1 MFLNRIAASAGDDR
15 SVYGDFYFEPL
26 GNRTSSGMR
35 VTPAAALGL
44 PIVWAGGGVRV
55 GWWLG
60 LSLGGTSLRRYGS
73 VEGGLGDWHSY
84 SD

>member
-44 PIVWAGGGVRV
+44 PIVWACVNV
-55 GWWLG
+55 LAKSFAVMPF
-60 LSLGGTSLRRYGS
+60 SLYRPK
-73 VEGGLGDWHSY
+73 EGGRGRTA
-84 SD
+84 